1 MSNYASALLLGM
13 ADSMAE
19 PEPFPVE
26 PLTLGELVW
35 PPVPASADAIG
46 LVVGI
51 TVADAVGRVCAGDE
65 DTLPLSVLLTPQPQ
79 SIAASSATSQCLA
92 LVSCPASS
100 SLTFPENDIPKPL

>member
-1 MSNYASALLLGM
+1 MSKYASALLLGM

-65 DTLPLSVLLTPQPQ
+65 DTIPLSVLLTPQPQ
-79 SIAASSATSQCLA
+79 SIAAISSTHIRYTKDFFISIL
-92 LVSCPASS
+92 L
-100 SLTFPENDIPKPL
+100 SL

>member
-13 ADSMAE
+13 ADSAVE

-35 PPVPASADAIG
+35 LPVPTSADAVG

-65 DTLPLSVLLTPQPQ
+65 DTIPLSALLAPQPQ
-79 SIAASSATSQCLA
+79 SIAAISSTHIRYTKDFFISIL
-92 LVSCPASS
+92 L
-100 SLTFPENDIPKPL
+100 SL